1 MILCI
6 YYTIYIYVYIYGTPK
21 KNRRFWGRNAFGTNY
36 PVQFEFQWGVYYIYI
51 QLYTYVCI
59 NCCLTVET
67 KYLEQFCQQK
77 RLQTSPGAQVLSGF
91 KIQDSKKTSWIQKLL
106 APGFKTYFL
115 ALESWILNPDQQS
128 FWIQEVFCWILNH
141 EPVSFA
147 NVCKRFWWQN
157 CSKYLPFL
165 AFCWC
170 QRGSICW
177 EPFAKTK

>member
-1 MILCI
+1 MYILYYI
-6 YYTIYIYVYIYGTPK
+6 YTYIYIYIYGTPK

-115 ALESWILNPDQQS
+115 ALESWILIS
-128 FWIQEVFCWILNH
+128 RVSGFKKFFVESWIL
-141 EPVSFA
+141 SQSRLQTFA
-147 NVCKRFWWQN
+147 N
-157 CSKYLPFL
+157 
-165 AFCWC
+165 AF
-170 QRGSICW
+170 GDKIALSTYH
-177 EPFAKTK
+177 F

>member
-1 MILCI
+1 MYTYIYIYIYYIILCI
-6 YYTIYIYVYIYGTPK
+6 YNYDSVYILYYIYTYIYIYIWYPK
-21 KNRRFWGRNAFGTNY
+21 KKPTFLRSQCFWDKLPCSVWV
-36 PVQFEFQWGVYYIYI
+36 PVGGILYIYI

-115 ALESWILNPDQQS
+115 ALESWILIS
-128 FWIQEVFCWILNH
+128 RVSGFKKFFVESWIL
-141 EPVSFA
+141 SQSRLQMFA
-147 NVCKRFWWQN
+147 N
-157 CSKYLPFL
+157 
-165 AFCWC
+165 AF
-170 QRGSICW
+170 GDKIALSTYH
-177 EPFAKTK
+177 F

>member
-6 YYTIYIYVYIYGTPK
+6 YYTIYIYVYVYIYMVPPK

-115 ALESWILNPDQQS
+115 ALESWILNLESWSAEFLDSRS
-128 FWIQEVFCWILNH
+128 FLLNL
-141 EPVSFA
+141 ESWA
-147 NVCKRFWWQN
+147 SLVCKRLQT
-157 CSKYLPFL
+157 LL
-165 AFCWC
+165 V
-170 QRGSICW
+170 
-177 EPFAKTK
+177 TKLL